1 MKKSY
6 LKLSNLAFSEFNIV
20 DFDNLLDLFFSN
32 QLDMGEDLFY
42 HNYALAL
49 DSFIKNNRSL
59 FDNDNKEL
67 STKLGYYIFCLYGK
81 NVLRKYLVDLN
92 IEHNYMNKI
101 FAFASQSWGE
111 KKDLPIYI
119 HKLNRYFSYRL
130 LEEKYYN
137 IDMMKMKEAFDI
149 FFNVDNFTEKYQNI
163 QRKKEFIEREHIDEQ
178 TFKDYVCIYGFE
190 HTSLKDT
197 VQDVY
202 VRQVSSYRNYGL
214 NFQELG
220 SVFQK
225 DISATENTIIT
236 LLNMNNLDDL
246 KLFVYSGNITDVAI
260 YLIYDH
266 DIYISKIYSNNKDE
280 IIKKVNK
287 ATLELEKE
295 YKYISIS
302 KIMSIIEKTDDEDL
316 IYKIVKNNQ
325 NKNYDVQKFI
335 SRYRLLKP
343 EQEQK
348 QIEKELRFKINKAF
362 QSIKDEK
369 KRKKE
374 AILKVENMKIIKSF
388 HQLLDANY
396 SSLKEFAK
404 KNGFSY
410 GRTMICFQILK
421 QDNPSFYNEI
431 KRHLDDLGSRK
442 YKIILTNINKIC
454 DEIIHG
460 INLKDGTKK
469 EFDLLD
475 YYLKTKLTFD
485 EFNRLYT
492 QSDDFSI
499 NDRRKIAQFLT
510 KVKSNTYFNINQEL
524 ESKTVLLVNNEMH
537 TVTKDEKLSTI
548 EYLKSKNIPLYYSVY
563 CVALRRFVNGTLV
576 DKEESK
582 ENVNILKK
590 S

>member
-1 MKKSY
+1 MQESY
-6 LKLSNLAFSEFNIV
+6 LKLSNLDFSEFNIV
-20 DFDNLLDLFFSN
+20 DFDNLLDLYFSN
-32 QLDMGEDLFY
+32 QLDIDEDLFY

-59 FDNDNKEL
+59 FGNDNKEL
-67 STKLGYYIFCLYGK
+67 SNKLGYYIFCLYGK

-92 IEHNYMNKI
+92 IEHNYMSKI
-101 FAFASQSWGE
+101 SAFNSQSCE
-111 KKDLPIYI
+111 ERNDLPIYI
-119 HKLNRYFSYRL
+119 YKLNRYFFYRL

-149 FFNVDNFTEKYQNI
+149 FFNVDNFTERYQSI
-163 QRKKEFIEREHIDEQ
+163 QRKKAFIEREHIDEK

-197 VQDVY
+197 IQDVY
-202 VRQVSSYRNYGL
+202 VSQASSYRNYGL
-214 NFQELG
+214 NFQEVG

-225 DISATENTIIT
+225 RKNTIIT

-246 KLFVYSGNITDVAI
+246 KLFVYSGNITDATI

-266 DIYISKIYSNNKDE
+266 DVYISKVYSNNKDE
-280 IIKKVNK
+280 IIEKVNK

-295 YKYISIS
+295 YKYVSIS

-325 NKNYDVQKFI
+325 NKKYDVQKFI
-335 SRYRLLKP
+335 SRYRLLKS

-362 QSIKDEK
+362 QRIKDDE

-374 AILKVENMKIIKSF
+374 AIFKAENIKIIKAF
-388 HQLLDANY
+388 HQLLDVDADY
-396 SSLKEFAK
+396 LSLKEFAK

-410 GRTMICFQILK
+410 SRTMICFQKLK

-431 KRHLDDLGSRK
+431 KRHLDDLKRRK

-485 EFNRLYT
+485 EFSKLYP

-510 KVKSNTYFNINQEL
+510 KIKSNAYFNINQEL

-563 CVALRRFVNGTLV
+563 CVALRRLVNGTLV

-582 ENVNILKK
+582 KSVNILKK

>member
-1 MKKSY
+1 MQESY
-6 LKLSNLAFSEFNIV
+6 LKLSNLDFSEFNIV
-20 DFDNLLDLFFSN
+20 DFDNLLDLYFSN
-32 QLDMGEDLFY
+32 QLDIDEDLFY

-59 FDNDNKEL
+59 FGNDNKEL
-67 STKLGYYIFCLYGK
+67 SNKLGYYIFCLYGK

-92 IEHNYMNKI
+92 IEHNYMSKI
-101 FAFASQSWGE
+101 SAFNSQSCE
-111 KKDLPIYI
+111 ERNDLPIYI
-119 HKLNRYFSYRL
+119 YKLNRYFFYRL

-149 FFNVDNFTEKYQNI
+149 FFNVDNFTERYQSI
-163 QRKKEFIEREHIDEQ
+163 QRKKAFIEREHIDEK

-197 VQDVY
+197 IQDVY
-202 VRQVSSYRNYGL
+202 VSQASSYRNYGL
-214 NFQELG
+214 NFQEVG

-225 DISATENTIIT
+225 RKNTIIT

-246 KLFVYSGNITDVAI
+246 KLFVYSGNITDATI

-266 DIYISKIYSNNKDE
+266 DVYISKVYSNNKDE
-280 IIKKVNK
+280 IIEKVNK

-295 YKYISIS
+295 YKYVSIS

-325 NKNYDVQKFI
+325 NKKYDVQKFI
-335 SRYRLLKP
+335 SRYRLLKS

-348 QIEKELRFKINKAF
+348 QIEKELKFKINKAF
-362 QSIKDEK
+362 QRIKDNE

-374 AILKVENMKIIKSF
+374 AIFKAENIKIIKAF
-388 HQLLDANY
+388 HQLLDVDADY
-396 SSLKEFAK
+396 LSLKEFAK

-410 GRTMICFQILK
+410 SRTMICFQKLK

-431 KRHLDDLGSRK
+431 KRHLDDLKRRK

-485 EFNRLYT
+485 EFSKLYP

-510 KVKSNTYFNINQEL
+510 KVKSNAYFNINQEL
-524 ESKTVLLVNNEMH
+524 ESKTVLLVSNEMH

-563 CVALRRFVNGTLV
+563 CVALRRLVNGTLV

-582 ENVNILKK
+582 KSVNILKK

>member
-1 MKKSY
+1 MQESY
-6 LKLSNLAFSEFNIV
+6 LKLSNLDFSEFNIV
-20 DFDNLLDLFFSN
+20 DFDNLLDLYFSN
-32 QLDMGEDLFY
+32 QLDIDEDLFY

-59 FDNDNKEL
+59 FGNDNKEL
-67 STKLGYYIFCLYGK
+67 SNKLGYYIFCLYGK

-92 IEHNYMNKI
+92 IEHNYMSKI
-101 FAFASQSWGE
+101 SVFNSQSCE
-111 KKDLPIYI
+111 ERNDLPIYI
-119 HKLNRYFSYRL
+119 YKLNRYFFYRL

-149 FFNVDNFTEKYQNI
+149 FFYVDNFTERYQSI
-163 QRKKEFIEREHIDEQ
+163 QRKKAFIEREHIDEK

-197 VQDVY
+197 IQDVY
-202 VRQVSSYRNYGL
+202 VSQASSYRNYGL
-214 NFQELG
+214 NFQEVG

-225 DISATENTIIT
+225 KKNTIIT

-246 KLFVYSGNITDVAI
+246 KSFVYSGNITDATI

-266 DIYISKIYSNNKDE
+266 DVYISKVYSNNKDE
-280 IIKKVNK
+280 IIEKVNK

-295 YKYISIS
+295 YKYVSIS

-325 NKNYDVQKFI
+325 NKKYDVQKFI
-335 SRYRLLKP
+335 SRYRLLKS

-362 QSIKDEK
+362 QRIKDDE

-374 AILKVENMKIIKSF
+374 AIFKAENIKIIKAF
-388 HQLLDANY
+388 HQLLDVDADY
-396 SSLKEFAK
+396 LSLKEFAK

-410 GRTMICFQILK
+410 SRTMICFQKLK

-431 KRHLDDLGSRK
+431 KRHLDDLKRRK

-485 EFNRLYT
+485 EFSKLYP

-510 KVKSNTYFNINQEL
+510 KIKSNAYFNINQEL

-563 CVALRRFVNGTLV
+563 CVALRRLVNGTLV

-582 ENVNILKK
+582 KSVNILKK

>member
-1 MKKSY
+1 M
-6 LKLSNLAFSEFNIV
+6 
-20 DFDNLLDLFFSN
+20 
-32 QLDMGEDLFY
+32 
-42 HNYALAL
+42 AL

-59 FDNDNKEL
+59 FGNDNKEL
-67 STKLGYYIFCLYGK
+67 SNKLGYYIFCLYGK

-92 IEHNYMNKI
+92 IEHNYMSKI
-101 FAFASQSWGE
+101 SVFNSQSCE
-111 KKDLPIYI
+111 ERNDLPIYI
-119 HKLNRYFSYRL
+119 YKLNRYFFYRL

-149 FFNVDNFTEKYQNI
+149 FFYVDNFTERYQSI
-163 QRKKEFIEREHIDEQ
+163 QRKKAFIEREHIDEK

-197 VQDVY
+197 IQDVY
-202 VRQVSSYRNYGL
+202 VSQASSYRNYGL
-214 NFQELG
+214 NFQEVG

-225 DISATENTIIT
+225 RKNTIIT

-246 KLFVYSGNITDVAI
+246 KLFVYSGNITDATI

-266 DIYISKIYSNNKDE
+266 DVYISKVYSNNKDE
-280 IIKKVNK
+280 IIEKVNK

-295 YKYISIS
+295 YKYVSIS

-325 NKNYDVQKFI
+325 NKKYDVQKFI
-335 SRYRLLKP
+335 SRYRLLKS

-362 QSIKDEK
+362 QRIKDDE

-374 AILKVENMKIIKSF
+374 AIFKAENIKIIKAF
-388 HQLLDANY
+388 HQLLDVDADY
-396 SSLKEFAK
+396 LSLKEFAK

-410 GRTMICFQILK
+410 SRTMICFQKLK

-431 KRHLDDLGSRK
+431 KRHLDDLKRRK

-485 EFNRLYT
+485 EFSKLYP

-510 KVKSNTYFNINQEL
+510 KIKSNAYFNINQEL

-563 CVALRRFVNGTLV
+563 CVALRRLVNGTLV

-582 ENVNILKK
+582 KSVNILKK

>member
-1 MKKSY
+1 MQESY
-6 LKLSNLAFSEFNIV
+6 LKLSNLDFSEFNIV
-20 DFDNLLDLFFSN
+20 DFDNLLDLYFSN
-32 QLDMGEDLFY
+32 QLDIDEDLFY

-59 FDNDNKEL
+59 FGNDNKEL
-67 STKLGYYIFCLYGK
+67 SNKLGYYIFCLYGK
-81 NVLRKYLVDLN
+81 NVLRKYLVDLK
-92 IEHNYMNKI
+92 IEHNYMSKI
-101 FAFASQSWGE
+101 SAFNSQSCE
-111 KKDLPIYI
+111 ERNDLPIYI
-119 HKLNRYFSYRL
+119 YKLNRYFFYRL

-149 FFNVDNFTEKYQNI
+149 FFNVDNFTERYQSI
-163 QRKKEFIEREHIDEQ
+163 QRKKAFIEREHIDEK

-197 VQDVY
+197 IQDVY
-202 VRQVSSYRNYGL
+202 VSQASSYRNYGL
-214 NFQELG
+214 NFQEVG

-225 DISATENTIIT
+225 RKNTIIT

-246 KLFVYSGNITDVAI
+246 KLFVYSGNITDATI

-266 DIYISKIYSNNKDE
+266 DVYISKVYSNNKDE
-280 IIKKVNK
+280 IIEKVNK

-295 YKYISIS
+295 YKYVSIS

-325 NKNYDVQKFI
+325 NKKYDVQKFI
-335 SRYRLLKP
+335 SRYRLLKS

-348 QIEKELRFKINKAF
+348 QIEKELKFKINKVF
-362 QSIKDEK
+362 QRIKDNE

-374 AILKVENMKIIKSF
+374 AIFKAENIKIIKAF
-388 HQLLDANY
+388 HQLLDVDADY
-396 SSLKEFAK
+396 LSLKEFAK

-410 GRTMICFQILK
+410 SRTMICFQKLK

-431 KRHLDDLGSRK
+431 KRHLDDLKRRK

-485 EFNRLYT
+485 EFSKLYP

-510 KVKSNTYFNINQEL
+510 KIKSNAYFNINQEL

-563 CVALRRFVNGTLV
+563 CVALRRLVNGTLV

-582 ENVNILKK
+582 KSVNILKK

>member
-1 MKKSY
+1 MQESY
-6 LKLSNLAFSEFNIV
+6 LKLSNLDFSEFNIV
-20 DFDNLLDLFFSN
+20 DFDNLLDLYFSN
-32 QLDMGEDLFY
+32 QLDIDEDLFY

-59 FDNDNKEL
+59 FGNDNKEL
-67 STKLGYYIFCLYGK
+67 SNKLGYYIFCLYGK

-92 IEHNYMNKI
+92 IEHNYMSKI
-101 FAFASQSWGE
+101 SAFNSQSCE
-111 KKDLPIYI
+111 ERNDLPIYI
-119 HKLNRYFSYRL
+119 YKLNRYFFYRL

-149 FFNVDNFTEKYQNI
+149 FFYVDNFTERYQSI
-163 QRKKEFIEREHIDEQ
+163 QRKKAFIEREHIDEK

-197 VQDVY
+197 IQDVY
-202 VRQVSSYRNYGL
+202 VSQASSYRNYGL
-214 NFQELG
+214 NFQEVG

-225 DISATENTIIT
+225 RKNTIIT

-246 KLFVYSGNITDVAI
+246 KLFVYSGNITDATI

-266 DIYISKIYSNNKDE
+266 DVYISKVYSNNKDE
-280 IIKKVNK
+280 IIEKVNK

-295 YKYISIS
+295 YKYVSIS

-325 NKNYDVQKFI
+325 NKKYDVQKFI
-335 SRYRLLKP
+335 SRYRLLKS

-348 QIEKELRFKINKAF
+348 QIEKELKFKINKAF
-362 QSIKDEK
+362 QRIKDNE

-374 AILKVENMKIIKSF
+374 AIFKAENIKIIKAF
-388 HQLLDANY
+388 HQLLDVDADY
-396 SSLKEFAK
+396 LSLKEFAK

-410 GRTMICFQILK
+410 SRTMICFQKLK

-431 KRHLDDLGSRK
+431 KRHLDDLKRRK

-485 EFNRLYT
+485 EFSKLYP

-510 KVKSNTYFNINQEL
+510 KVKSNAYFNINQEL
-524 ESKTVLLVNNEMH
+524 ESKTVLLVSNEMH

-563 CVALRRFVNGTLV
+563 CVALRRLVNGTLV

-582 ENVNILKK
+582 KSVNILKK

>member
-1 MKKSY
+1 MQESY
-6 LKLSNLAFSEFNIV
+6 LKLSNLDFSEFNIV
-20 DFDNLLDLFFSN
+20 DFDNLLDLYFSN
-32 QLDMGEDLFY
+32 QLDIDEDLFY

-59 FDNDNKEL
+59 FGNDNKEL
-67 STKLGYYIFCLYGK
+67 SNKLGYYIFCLYGK

-92 IEHNYMNKI
+92 IEHNYMSKI
-101 FAFASQSWGE
+101 SAFNSQSCE
-111 KKDLPIYI
+111 ERNDLPIYI
-119 HKLNRYFSYRL
+119 YKLNRYFFYRL

-149 FFNVDNFTEKYQNI
+149 FFNVDNFTERYQSI
-163 QRKKEFIEREHIDEQ
+163 QRKKAFIEREHIDEK

-197 VQDVY
+197 IQDVY
-202 VRQVSSYRNYGL
+202 VSQASSYRNYGL
-214 NFQELG
+214 NFQEVG

-225 DISATENTIIT
+225 RKNTIIT

-246 KLFVYSGNITDVAI
+246 KLFVYSGNITDATI

-266 DIYISKIYSNNKDE
+266 DVYISKVYSNNKDE
-280 IIKKVNK
+280 IIEKVNK

-295 YKYISIS
+295 YKYVSIS

-325 NKNYDVQKFI
+325 NKKYDVQKFI
-335 SRYRLLKP
+335 SRYRLLKS

-348 QIEKELRFKINKAF
+348 QIEKELKFKINKAF
-362 QSIKDEK
+362 QRIKDNE

-374 AILKVENMKIIKSF
+374 AIFKAENIKIIKAF
-388 HQLLDANY
+388 HQLLDVDADY
-396 SSLKEFAK
+396 LSLKEFAK

-410 GRTMICFQILK
+410 SRTMICFQKLK

-431 KRHLDDLGSRK
+431 KRHLDDLKRRK

-485 EFNRLYT
+485 EFSKLYP

-510 KVKSNTYFNINQEL
+510 KIKSNAYFNINQEL
-524 ESKTVLLVNNEMH
+524 ESKTVLLVSNEMY

-563 CVALRRFVNGTLV
+563 CVALRRLVNGTLV

-582 ENVNILKK
+582 KSVNILKK